1 MYSEYFNNSLLQSCN
16 KLFAM
21 QLKEING
28 MKHLGLLLEL
38 SVINPVMVPF
48 SSQTQKN
55 IRNITDVYFIERWA
69 WSIVQMIA
77 WWPH

>member
-55 IRNITDVYFIERWA
+55 IRNITDVYFIER
-69 WSIVQMIA
+69 
-77 WWPH
+77 